1 MLERVLSLN
10 PRFDGPRGSADGF
23 RMRWGQEPRTI
34 RTREGPLC
42 LKRPLFPED
51 TLLTEEEDTAIKEAM
66 LKAEENSIEGR
77 GEGRSRENKQHSFSL
92 ACQHKVLDEVFN
104 EASL

>member
-1 MLERVLSLN
+1 M
-10 PRFDGPRGSADGF
+10 
-23 RMRWGQEPRTI
+23 I

-51 TLLTEEEDTAIKEAM
+51 TLLTEEEDTAIREAM
-66 LKAEENSIEGR
+66 LKAEENGMEGR

-92 ACQHKVLDEVFN
+92 AYQHKVLDEDFN